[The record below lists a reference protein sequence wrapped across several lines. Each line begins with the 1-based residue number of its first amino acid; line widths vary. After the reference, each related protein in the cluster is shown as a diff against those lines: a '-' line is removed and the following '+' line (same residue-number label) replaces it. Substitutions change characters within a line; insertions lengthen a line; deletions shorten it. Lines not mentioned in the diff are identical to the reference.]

1 MTFPSYGTG
10 NGETGV
16 GDEPERVLVVN
27 AGSTST
33 KLAIVDREG
42 STTWSCDVEPGVEP
56 MQRALAP
63 AGAALD
69 HVAAVGHRVVHGG
82 ARFTAPVLVDD
93 SVMSDIA
100 ALVDLAPLHNEA
112 GLAAMRAA
120 RERLPGVPHVACF
133 DTAFHATI
141 PEAARTYGGPYEWLD
156 DGLRRYGFHGLSHEY
171 AAGRA
176 AAMLGVAVTEVR
188 LVTCH
193 LGGGCSLAAVDR
205 GRSIDTTMGFTPLD
219 GLVMATRSGS
229 VDPGLLLHLLRGGVA
244 VDELDDTLERR
255 SGWLG
260 LSGVSGD
267 LREVLSARD
276 EGNERARLAV
286 DVFVHRLVG
295 GIATMAASL
304 GGVDALVFTGGV
316 GERSAEVRARAAA
329 ASAWWGV
336 SLDPAANDATS
347 SEDADVSGRDA
358 GVRVLVVVARE
369 EVVIA
374 RLTRSLLASR

>member
-1 MTFPSYGTG
+1 
-10 NGETGV
+10 
-16 GDEPERVLVVN
+16 
-27 AGSTST
+27 
-33 KLAIVDREG
+33 
-42 STTWSCDVEPGVEP
+42 

-369 EVVIA
+369 DVVIA